1 MNKVVKKLSCIVL
14 LIILFSC
21 TFNTYFSNICEAS
34 GYSSLMKGEISQVQ
48 TKGDSSG
55 ATTKV
60 SNVLSVIITII
71 RIAGVC
77 IAIVM
82 LLTIAMKYMTAAA
95 GEKADIKKSAVQ
107 YVVGAIVLFGVVGIL
122 GIISN
127 FATNIKEG

>member
-1 MNKVVKKLSCIVL
+1 MNIIVKKISCIVL
-14 LIILFSC
+14 MILLFSC
-21 TFNTYFSNICEAS
+21 ILNTGFLNICNAAGFSEKMLTEMNS
-34 GYSSLMKGEISQVQ
+34 VEQNTDGTQ
-48 TKGDSSG
+48 

-60 SNVLSVIITII
+60 GNVLTVIITIV

-82 LLTIAMKYMTAAA
+82 LLAVAMKYMTAAA

-122 GIISN
+122 GIIN
-127 FATNIKEG
+127 EFAKNI